1 LPFLIACEAEKRA
14 GEMEDHAKLAELVLS
29 LTEDKGASY
38 ADIRIEEIGEE
49 NITVGNGTVELLER
63 STDFGFGI
71 RVIVNGAWGFAASAD
86 VDEESVRKVSEQA
99 VEVARASSRV
109 KGKDVVLSPVQKV
122 TDTYHTPMVTD
133 PFSIPLKEKLDYL
146 LHIDGLIRG
155 VSGVNQSEAYM
166 SFIRRSK
173 FFASSEGSV
182 IQQTLT
188 QSGGGISAAAMKSHR
203 EMGKRSYPN
212 SSGQHQTKGYEM
224 IRELEFEKNAQR
236 IAQEAVALLS
246 AKECP
251 SKNTT
256 VILDGPQL
264 SLQIHESIGHALEL
278 DRVFGAERNFS
289 GTSFATPD
297 NLNKLKY
304 GSDIVNVV
312 NDSTCPYGLGTY
324 GYDDEGVKACKSYLI
339 KEGILVGYLSSRDTA
354 PLVETNSNASMRANS
369 WANVPIVRIINV
381 NLLPGDKTLEQMISE
396 TDDGIY
402 MQTVRTWSIDD
413 TRESFE
419 MGCEIG
425 WEIKN
430 GKLGEM
436 VKSPSY
442 SGSTVEF
449 WNSCDAIANED
460 HWEIWGTPN
469 CAKGQPTQNMPT
481 SQGASPARF
490 RDVKVGS

>member
-1 LPFLIACEAEKRA
+1 VRLKKRVD
-14 GEMEDHAKLAELVLS
+14 EVKDHTKLAELALS
-29 LTEDKGASY
+29 LAEDKGASY

-49 NITVGNGTVELLER
+49 NITIADGTVELLER

-86 VDEESVRKVSEQA
+86 VNEEEVRKVSEGA
-99 VEVARASSRV
+99 VKVARASSRV
-109 KGKDVVLSPVQKV
+109 KGEDVVLSPVRKV
-122 TDTYHTPMVTD
+122 EDTYHTPMSTD

-146 LHIDGLIRG
+146 LYLDGLIRG
-155 VSGVNQSEAYM
+155 VAGIKQSEAYM
-166 SFIRRSK
+166 SFIRRDK

-188 QSGGGISAAAMKSHR
+188 QSGGGISAVAMRSHR
-203 EMGKRSYPN
+203 DMGKRSYPN
-212 SSGQHQTKGYEM
+212 SSGQHQTKGYEL
-224 IRELEFEKNAQR
+224 IRELEFEKNAKR
-236 IAQEAVALLS
+236 VAQEAVALLS
-246 AKECP
+246 AKKCP
-251 SKNTT
+251 SKTT
-256 VILDGPQL
+256 TIILDGPQM

-297 NLNKLKY
+297 NLNELKY

-312 NDSTCPYGLGTY
+312 NDPTCPYGLGTY
-324 GYDDEGVKACKSYLI
+324 GYDDEGVKASKSHLI
-339 KEGILVGYLSSRDTA
+339 RDGILVGYLSSRETA
-354 PLVETNSNASMRANS
+354 PLVGAKSNASMRANS

-396 TDDGIY
+396 TDEGIY

-413 TRESFE
+413 TRENFE
-419 MGCEIG
+419 MGCEMG
-425 WEIKN
+425 REIRN

-436 VKSPSY
+436 IKNPSY
-442 SGSTVEF
+442 SGSTVGF

-490 RDVKVGS
+490 RNVKVGS